1 MLRISN
7 RGFKRSYV
15 YGGASIFSSI
25 ANLGSRLL
33 GTTAKEAAKKAATQ
47 LGKKAATQLG
57 RKAAEKLV
65 EKVTSAA
72 KKPSGMTSK
81 SQGPLRITSKS
92 QDILRRYTAPST
104 PAEDFNLN
112 NLIMGSAINIEDYI
126 KRRN

>member
-25 ANLGSRLL
+25 ASLGSRLL
-33 GTTAKEAAKKAATQ
+33 GTTAKEAAKKAAME

-72 KKPSGMTSK
+72 KKPSGM
-81 SQGPLRITSKS
+81 TSKS